1 MKTWAEDFFSRFGS
15 GSVSHFP
22 YFNDKEHDPVSEIP
36 EQEAEAR
43 KLDSVGEFRRAEE
56 LRKAEQEA
64 ESRWPWTDHI
74 MRRGMSGSEYQV
86 EVVPREVAEDALA
99 KAEARERKLLDWIRA
114 KLYAEDWSTD
124 EVEDQLRA
132 IQATQTSSERKAED
146 GAGKPWPTARPQ
158 NDLFG

>member
-36 EQEAEAR
+36 EQEAE
-43 KLDSVGEFRRAEE
+43 VRRLAPHQRFKASPTMLSYEE
-56 LRKAEQEA
+56 WL
-64 ESRWPWTDHI
+64 
-74 MRRGMSGSEYQV
+74 
-86 EVVPREVAEDALA
+86 EDALA